1 MLYSIKKISELDKI
15 LKKYCKKVC
24 GKSCRKGK
32 SLYLCN
38 RFREGEPLK
47 MTDWV
52 KLRLWKRVPDAAPSI
67 LPCGCARERERISR
81 TPSEN
86 LLKNFFKKKLSKK
99 FGGYEKTPYLCKRF
113 PAKTGAR
120 KKRQFFERLWIN
132 RLGCSTRSS
141 PVYNK

>member
-1 MLYSIKKISELDKI
+1 MLHNIKWISELDKN
-15 LKKYCKKVC
+15 LQKLCKKVC
-24 GKSCRKGK
+24 GKSCMNGK

-86 LLKNFFKKKLSKK
+86 LPKIFSKK
-99 FGGYEKTPYLCKRF
+99 TFEKNWRL
-113 PAKTGAR
+113 R
-120 KKRQFFERLWIN
+120 KNTLPLQTISRWNGSLKERQFFERLWIN